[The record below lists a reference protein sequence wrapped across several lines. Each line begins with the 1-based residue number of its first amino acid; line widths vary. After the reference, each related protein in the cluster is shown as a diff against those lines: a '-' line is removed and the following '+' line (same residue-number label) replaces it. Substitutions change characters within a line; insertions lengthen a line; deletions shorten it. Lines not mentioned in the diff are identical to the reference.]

1 MLFMISMGKIYSEKG
16 IDQIYL
22 YNLDDCN
29 VIQFNK
35 YKLYVIFSKYSNSS
49 FFRVRVQLAHDR
61 RERERNRRGF
71 GGRRSPG
78 R

>member
-1 MLFMISMGKIYSEKG
+1 MMLFMISMGKIYSEKG
-16 IDQIYL
+16 IDQVYL
-22 YNLDDCN
+22 YKFDNCN
-29 VIQFNK
+29 VITN
-35 YKLYVIFSKYSNSS
+35 KLYMIFYQI
-49 FFRVRVQLAHDR
+49 FLFFYFRVRVQLAHDR

>member
-1 MLFMISMGKIYSEKG
+1 MANFIT
-16 IDQIYL
+16 
-22 YNLDDCN
+22 
-29 VIQFNK
+29 
-35 YKLYVIFSKYSNSS
+35 YKLYMIFLLNILILL

>member
-1 MLFMISMGKIYSEKG
+1 MI
-16 IDQIYL
+16 
-22 YNLDDCN
+22 
-29 VIQFNK
+29 FT
-35 YKLYVIFSKYSNSS
+35 KYSYCSI
-49 FFRVRVQLAHDR
+49 FRVRVQLAHDR

>member
-1 MLFMISMGKIYSEKG
+1 M
-16 IDQIYL
+16 
-22 YNLDDCN
+22 
-29 VIQFNK
+29 
-35 YKLYVIFSKYSNSS
+35 IFSKYSNSS